1 MKGRLLIIVLAAIAA
16 SCAPPPS
23 YEPFVMREKAQYGDT
38 YPFTLDLSDTTA
50 SYSLD
55 FYTRLERQSFGEF
68 PSDSLVLDLRW
79 FSPSDSILT
88 DTTFIRIGHPV
99 DTSYYSR
106 DYVSE
111 YLDRFMPSEGGT
123 WRLNAKVV
131 NDSPCIRGLGIIL
144 KRL

>member
-38 YPFTLDLSDTTA
+38 YPFALDLSDTMA
-50 SYSLD
+50 SYSLG
-55 FYTRLERQSFGEF
+55 FYTRLERQSFGVF

-79 FSPSDSILT
+79 FSPSDSIIT
-88 DTTFIRIGHPV
+88 DTTFIRISLPV
-99 DTSYYSR
+99 NTSYYSW
-106 DYVSE
+106 DFVTE
-111 YLDRFMPSEGGT
+111 YRDRFVPSEGGT

-131 NDSPCIRGLGIIL
+131 NDSPSIRGLGIIL